1 MENLEN
7 IENHLDNI
15 ATAQASLADSLSTLV
30 NDLSKSEHYR
40 DMNMKEQNRH
50 LARIATALEKLVGGT
65 NLGVHVERYQAKLD
79 AEQTSEDVQT
89 AEFKQA
95 LSETKEQAKT
105 YTHDDLKALCM
116 SKSREDTANKAK
128 LKALLS
134 SYGAS
139 KASDV
144 QNSKLAEII
153 AKIES
158 GEF

>member
-1 MENLEN
+1 MENLNEA
-7 IENHLDNI
+7 ILKQL
-15 ATAQASLADSLSTLV
+15 T
-30 NDLSKSEHYR
+30 
-40 DMNMKEQNRH
+40 
-50 LARIATALEKLVGGT
+50 RIADALELAVLPQNNSAYAEKVEEV
-65 NLGVHVERYQAKLD
+65 LGVKD
-79 AEQTSEDVQT
+79 AVQP
-89 AEFKQA
+89 
-95 LSETKEQAKT
+95 LVSETKESVKT
-105 YTHDDLKALCM
+105 YTHEDLKALCM

-144 QNSKLAEII
+144 PNNKLAEII

>member
-7 IENHLDNI
+7 IEDHLDNV
-15 ATAQASLADSLSTLV
+15 ATAQASLAYSLSTLV
-30 NDLSKSEHYR
+30 NDLAKAEHYR

-65 NLGVHVERYQAKLD
+65 NLGEHVERYQAKLETAD
-79 AEQTSEDVQT
+79 DVQT
-89 AEFKQA
+89 DEFKKSI
-95 LSETKEQAKT
+95 SETKEPVKT

-134 SYGAS
+134 SYGAV

-144 QNSKLAEII
+144 PNNKLAEII

>member
-1 MENLEN
+1 MENINEAILKQ
-7 IENHLDNI
+7 L
-15 ATAQASLADSLSTLV
+15 
-30 NDLSKSEHYR
+30 
-40 DMNMKEQNRH
+40 M
-50 LARIATALEKLVGGT
+50 RIADALELAVLPQNNSAYAEKVEEV
-65 NLGVHVERYQAKLD
+65 LGVKD
-79 AEQTSEDVQT
+79 AEQPL
-89 AEFKQA
+89 K
-95 LSETKEQAKT
+95 SETKEQTKTETKT

-134 SYGAS
+134 SYGAV

-144 QNSKLAEII
+144 PNDKLAEII